1 MQQDQL
7 NTMPHSADVAIIG
20 AGIIGLAHAYA
31 AARAGKTV
39 VVFEKKPQ
47 ASGASVR
54 NFGMVWPIGQ
64 PHGEMFQLAL
74 RSRELWVET
83 LTQARLPFRNTG
95 SLHLTYAQDEA
106 DVAEEFAA
114 LAPDLGYRCQW
125 LAAAATLA
133 KSNAIQAESS
143 LGTLRGALFSDTE
156 LTVDPR
162 QILAEFPGFLAERYN
177 IQFRFLH
184 HVKAVASHAG
194 HIEVETPQESW
205 HVETAFI
212 CSGDDFES
220 LFPAQF
226 AESGLT
232 RCKLQMLRTA
242 PQPGNWQLG
251 PSLAAGLTLRF
262 YEAFK
267 LCKSLPALANR
278 IATETPE
285 YDRWFIHALVS
296 QTDDGALTLGDSHQ
310 YGLHVDPFNREE
322 IDDLILKYTFGFL
335 KAPDPRIAERWQGVY
350 AKHPTK
356 PLVTMTPEPHI
367 HIIASPGGSGMT
379 LSFGV
384 GERSIREAGLS
395 L

>member
-1 MQQDQL
+1 
-7 NTMPHSADVAIIG
+7 MPLSTDVAIIG

-31 AARAGKTV
+31 AARAGKSV

-64 PHGEMFQLAL
+64 PHGEMLQLAL
-74 RSRELWVET
+74 RSRELWLEI
-83 LTQARLPFRNTG
+83 LTEAKLPCRNDG
-95 SLHLTYAQDEA
+95 SLHLTYARDEA

-114 LAPDLGYRCQW
+114 AAPGLGYRCQW
-125 LAAAATLA
+125 LSPAATLA
-133 KSNAIQAESS
+133 KSDAILTESS

-162 QILAEFPGFLAERYN
+162 QILAALPGFLAARYGV
-177 IQFRFLH
+177 QFRFSRQ
-184 HVKAVASHAG
+184 VNAVASHPA
-194 HIEVETPQESW
+194 HLAVETPGETWQAQ
-205 HVETAFI
+205 TAFI
-212 CSGDDFES
+212 CSGEDFET
-220 LFPAQF
+220 LYPAHF

-242 PQPGNWQLG
+242 PQPDGWQLG

-267 LCKSLPALANR
+267 LCKTLPALARR
-278 IATETPE
+278 IAAETPE

-296 QTDDGALTLGDSHQ
+296 QTADGALTLGDSHQ
-310 YGLHVDPFNREE
+310 YGLHVDPFNREDV
-322 IDDLILKYTFGFL
+322 DDLILQYTFGFL
-335 KAPDPRIAERWQGVY
+335 KAPDLRIAERWQGVY
-350 AKHPTK
+350 AKHPAR
-356 PLVTMTPEPHI
+356 PLVTMTPEPNVHI
-367 HIIASPGGSGMT
+367 VASPGGSGMT

-395 L
+395 K